1 MKSESEH
8 PLSNAPNH
16 GRKFIC
22 ESLEDTKKAA
32 EYFANLSHT
41 RPGVCLAL
49 YGTLG
54 SGKTTFSQFFIK
66 TLIPSIKEV
75 SSPTFTIAQIYEGIS
90 SSGDSGANS
99 APRHLEIW
107 HVDCYRLKDP
117 EEFYELGLEE
127 TLGNRISIIEWPKI
141 IEDFLPTN
149 TIKLQFE
156 MLKENKRLIYQK

>member
-1 MKSESEH
+1 MKMKSESEH
-8 PLSNAPNH
+8 PLSATLNH
-16 GRKFIC
+16 EGKFIC
-22 ESLEDTKKAA
+22 KSLEDTEKAA

-41 RPGVCLAL
+41 RPGICLAL

-75 SSPTFTIAQIYEGIS
+75 SSPTFTIVQIYEGIS
-90 SSGDSGANS
+90 SSAGSGV
-99 APRHLEIW
+99 APQHLEIW

-127 TLGNRISIIEWPKI
+127 TLGNCISIIEWPEI

-156 MLKENKRLIYQK
+156 ILKENERLIYQK